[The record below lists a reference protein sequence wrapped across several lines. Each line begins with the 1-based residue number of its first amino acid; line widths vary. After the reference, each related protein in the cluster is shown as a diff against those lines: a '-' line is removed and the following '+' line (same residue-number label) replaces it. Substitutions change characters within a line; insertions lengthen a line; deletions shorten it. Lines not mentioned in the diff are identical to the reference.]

1 MTSDAKIGL
10 LLGLL
15 FIFLIAFIVNGL
27 PRFHGE
33 TNSNELTNNMVG
45 LQNKP
50 AGIGT
55 KERKVSREILNP
67 TPPPSQEQSQ
77 ELQTQVKNQQDI
89 RFKMQLPKSISAEK
103 ETKNAVEISRAP
115 APAVQAPT
123 ITERNQP
130 VKTETIKPFV
140 PKVYT
145 VCEGDNLTVIAK
157 KVYGAEQGGNPANIA
172 RIFQANRRLLNSPD
186 EIYVGQKLT
195 IPPLLASAPS
205 KSKVKSVLSGSML
218 KKVESIGKR
227 HLLTNVLKTKQS
239 KQYIVREGDN
249 LSKIAAEQLGDAGR
263 YSEIAKLNTDILDDE
278 DTLFVG
284 MRLKIPAR

>member
-15 FIFLIAFIVNGL
+15 FIFLIAFIINGL
-27 PRFHGE
+27 PRFHGDR
-33 TNSNELTNNMVG
+33 NSNELTNNMVG

-67 TPPPSQEQSQ
+67 TTPRQGQSQ
-77 ELQTQVKNQQDI
+77 RLQTHVTSEQDI
-89 RFKMQLPKSISAEK
+89 RFKMQLPKGTSAQKEPEK
-103 ETKNAVEISRAP
+103 TVETSRTSAP
-115 APAVQAPT
+115 AIQAPT
-123 ITERNQP
+123 VTEKNQP
-130 VKTETIKPFV
+130 VKTESVKPVV

-145 VCEGDNLTVIAK
+145 VCEGDSLTVIAK
-157 KVYGAEQGGNPANIA
+157 KVYGSEQGGNPANIT
-172 RIFQANRRLLNSPD
+172 RIFQANRKLLDSPD

-195 IPPLLASAPS
+195 IPSLSASSPD
-205 KSKVKSVLSGSML
+205 KSEADSVLSGSML
-218 KKVESIGKR
+218 EKVESIGKR
-227 HLLTNVLKTKQS
+227 HLLTDVFKTKQG
-239 KQYIVREGDN
+239 KQYVVREGDN
-249 LSKIAAEQLGDAGR
+249 LSKIAAEQLGNAGR
-263 YSEIAKLNTDILDDE
+263 YSEIAKLNADILDDE

>member
-27 PRFHGE
+27 PRFHGDK
-33 TNSNELTNNMVG
+33 NSNELTNNMVG

-67 TPPPSQEQSQ
+67 TTPSQEQSQ
-77 ELQTQVKNQQDI
+77 RLQTHVKNEQDI

-103 ETKNAVEISRAP
+103 ETKNAAEISRTP
-115 APAVQAPT
+115 APAVHTPT
-123 ITERNQP
+123 IAEKSQTIKTEP
-130 VKTETIKPFV
+130 VKPIA

-145 VCEGDNLTVIAK
+145 VCEDDNLTVIAK
-157 KVYGAEQGGNPANIA
+157 KVYGAEQGGNPVNIT
-172 RIFQANRRLLNSPD
+172 RIFQANRKLLGSPD

-195 IPPLLASAPS
+195 IPALLASAPN
-205 KSKVKSVLSGSML
+205 KSKVKDVLSSSML

-249 LSKIAAEQLGDAGR
+249 LCKIAAEQLGNAGR
-263 YSEIAKLNTDILDDE
+263 YSEIAKLNADILDDE